1 MKRASSGE
9 RGEGRRLQYAP
20 PSGRPS
26 VRLSEDRYRPRARRV
41 QAEPLAA
48 SWKPPQAQLE
58 QDPEEARR
66 ERRRKGKV
74 GRLVGAYGWRVYA
87 LPVLVVITV
96 LVVFNTATEPPQ
108 TNSAAETVDG
118 GAAQGGDSALS
129 EQPATPRDLNIPTA
143 ELPTGGDFTQ
153 SGSMA
158 YHVVPVPNDGV
169 SGKEAGSGGKLYHY
183 TIEVENGIDAASYA
197 GDDAFASAVE
207 RTLSDVRSWIG
218 TSKVKLQRVGADYPD
233 IDFRVSLT
241 TPETAK
247 RPDVCGF
254 SIPFPTSCYS
264 RSFDHRVVINLARW
278 VRGGL
283 AFTDLGMYRQ
293 YAINHEVGHALG
305 KSHVGCQENGA
316 LAPVM
321 MQQTFGVSNNYV
333 AQLNAVDQ
341 YNSKAV
347 PADGKTCVPNAWPVL
362 QFGDSAPAG

>member
-1 MKRASSGE
+1 MNRASRGE
-9 RGEGRRLQYAP
+9 RGEGRRTQYAP
-20 PSGRPS
+20 SPDRSS
-26 VRLSEDRYRPRARRV
+26 VRLSEDRYRPRSRRV

-58 QDPEEARR
+58 QDPEEAR
-66 ERRRKGKV
+66 EARRRRGKV
-74 GRLVGAYGWRVYA
+74 RRLVGTYGWRVYA

-96 LVVFNTATEPPQ
+96 LVAFNTAGEPAPPS
-108 TNSAAETVDG
+108 NSAQSREGVGVEDPG
-118 GAAQGGDSALS
+118 PE
-129 EQPATPRDLNIPTA
+129 EQPAPPRDLNIPTA
-143 ELPTGGDFTQ
+143 ELPTGGGFTQ
-153 SGSMA
+153 SGAMA
-158 YHVVPVPNDGV
+158 YHVVPVPPDGV
-169 SGKEAGSGGKLYHY
+169 SGKEVGSGGTVYHY
-183 TIEVENGIDAASYA
+183 TIEVENGIDPSSYA

-218 TSKVKLQRVGADYPD
+218 TGKVKLQRVGADAPD

-241 TPETAK
+241 TPDTAK

-254 SIPFPTSCYS
+254 DIQFPTSCYS

-278 VRGGL
+278 VRGAL
-283 AFTDLGMYRQ
+283 AFTDLGLYRQ

-305 KSHVGCQENGA
+305 NSHVGCKENGA

-321 MQQTFGVSNNYV
+321 MQQTFGVSNDYV
-333 AQLNAVDQ
+333 AQLNSVDK

-362 QFGDSAPAG
+362 DFGDKVPGGG

>member
-1 MKRASSGE
+1 MNRASE
-9 RGEGRRLQYAP
+9 RGDERRTQYAP
-20 PSGRPS
+20 RSDRSS

-48 SWKPPQAQLE
+48 QWRPPQAQLE
-58 QDPEEARR
+58 QDPEEARKA
-66 ERRRKGKV
+66 RRRQGRV

-96 LVVFNTATEPPQ
+96 LVAFNTATAPAP
-108 TNSAAETVDG
+108 TETGASQNG
-118 GAAQGGDSALS
+118 GAGQGGDGALA
-129 EQPATPRDLNIPTA
+129 EQPAAPRDLNIPTA
-143 ELPTGGDFTQ
+143 ELPTGGEFTR
-153 SGSMA
+153 SAAMA

-169 SGKEAGSGGKLYHY
+169 SGKEAGSGGKIYHY
-183 TIEVENGIDAASYA
+183 TIEVENGIDPSSYA

-218 TSKVKLQRVGADYPD
+218 TGKVRLQRVGADYGD

-264 RSFDHRVVINLARW
+264 RTFNHRVVINLARW

-283 AFTDLGMYRQ
+283 AFADLGLYRQ

-362 QFGDSAPAG
+362 QFGDTAPAG